1 MSEAPTSPESP
12 WPVRTVARKISEWV
26 DRLGA
31 VWVEGQLAQVT
42 ARPGT
47 GTAFLTL
54 RDPAADVSLQLTCPV
69 ALVREGGPAVAEG
82 NRVIVHGKPSFFL
95 GRGTLSLRVDRI
107 QAVGLGELLA
117 RIERLRRL
125 LAAEGL
131 FDVAR
136 KRPLPFL
143 PGCIGLVT
151 GRASAAEH
159 DVVSNATAR
168 WPSVR
173 FRIEHTATQGG
184 LAVAQIVDA
193 LGVLDRD
200 PGVDV
205 IVLARG
211 GGSVEDLLPFSDET
225 LCRAVADCRTPVVS
239 AIGHE
244 PDTPLVDHV
253 ADLRCSTPTEAG
265 RRLVPDL
272 AEESARIAGLRDRA
286 RRALHGWVD
295 REQRLLTALRA
306 RPVLADPLHAMR
318 SRHDE
323 LERMRERARGAVEQG
338 LDRRT
343 TEVAHLRARLTTLGP
358 AATLA
363 RGYAI
368 VQRVPGSTGDTAD
381 RGVAWPVLRS
391 AGEVGDGD
399 RLRIRV
405 ADGAVTARVDGAA
418 ATGRPATR
426 KPAARRPRK
435 KEPPAADAAPA
446 GKDDPS

>member
-1 MSEAPTSPESP
+1 MTAPTSPEQP
-12 WPVRTVARKISEWV
+12 WPVRTVARKIAEWV

-42 ARPGT
+42 ARAGT
-47 GTAFLTL
+47 GTAFLVL
-54 RDPAADVSLQLTCPV
+54 RDPAADVSLQLTAPIG
-69 ALVREGGPAVAEG
+69 LVRGGGPAVAEG
-82 NRVIVHGKPSFFL
+82 NRVVVHGKPSFFL
-95 GRGTLSLRVDRI
+95 GRGTLSLRVDDIR
-107 QAVGLGELLA
+107 AVGIGELLA

-131 FDVAR
+131 FDAAR
-136 KRPLPFL
+136 KRRPPFL

-159 DVVSNATAR
+159 DVVTNAQAR
-168 WPSVR
+168 WPAVR
-173 FRIEHTATQGG
+173 FRIESVAVQGA
-184 LAVAQIVDA
+184 LAVPQIVDA
-193 LGVLDRD
+193 LGALDRD
-200 PGVDV
+200 PDVDV

-253 ADLRCSTPTEAG
+253 ADVRCSTPTEAG

-272 AEESARIAGLRDRA
+272 AEEGARISGLRDRA
-286 RRALHGWVD
+286 RRALAGWVD
-295 REQRLLTALRA
+295 REERLLSALRG
-306 RPVLADPLHAMR
+306 RPVLAEPL
-318 SRHDE
+318 
-323 LERMRERARGAVEQG
+323 RALDVRAVEVGRLRDATRGCVERG

-343 TEVAHLRARLTTLGP
+343 HDLEHVRARLATLGP

-363 RGYAI
+363 RGYAV
-368 VQRVPGSTGDTAD
+368 VQRVPDDGAGTL
-381 RGVAWPVLRS
+381 PVLRS
-391 AGEVGDGD
+391 AGEVGPGD

-405 ADGAVTARVDGAA
+405 ADGAVA
-418 ATGRPATR
+418 ATVGDEST
-426 KPAARRPRK
+426 PAAKQNGARAK
-435 KEPPAADAAPA
+435 KTKA
-446 GKDDPS
+446 SRT

>member
-1 MSEAPTSPESP
+1 MTRPEPTSADAP
-12 WPVRTVARKISEWV
+12 WPVRTVARKIMEWV

-47 GTAFLTL
+47 NTAFLVL
-54 RDPAADVSLQLTCPV
+54 RDPAADVSLQLTAPIR
-69 ALVREGGPAVAEG
+69 LVRDGGAAVTEGS
-82 NRVIVHGKPSFFL
+82 RVVVHGKPSFFPA
-95 GRGTLSLRVDRI
+95 RGTLSLRVDEIR
-107 QAVGLGELLA
+107 AVGIGELLA

-131 FDVAR
+131 FDPAR
-136 KRPLPFL
+136 KRRLPFL
-143 PGCIGLVT
+143 PGRIGLVT

-159 DVVSNATAR
+159 DVVTNATTR
-168 WPSVR
+168 WPAVE
-173 FRIEHTATQGG
+173 FRICHVAVQGG

-193 LGVLDRD
+193 LDALDRD
-200 PGVDV
+200 PDVDV

-225 LCRAVADCRTPVVS
+225 LCRAVAACRTPVVS

-272 AEESARIAGLRDRA
+272 AEETARIAGLRDRA
-286 RRALHGWVD
+286 RRALAGWVD
-295 REQRLLTALRA
+295 REEQLLAQLRA
-306 RPVLADPLHAMR
+306 RPVLADPVSALDAR
-318 SRHDE
+318 AGDVTRLRDAVRGSVLRG
-323 LERMRERARGAVEQG
+323 LERREHD
-338 LDRRT
+338 L
-343 TEVAHLRARLTTLGP
+343 AHVRARLTALGP

-363 RGYAI
+363 RGYAV
-368 VQRVPGSTGDTAD
+368 VQRVPGDGIA
-381 RGVAWPVLRS
+381 GIPPVLRS
-391 AGEVGDGD
+391 VGEVTAGD

-405 ADGAVTARVDGAA
+405 ADGAVSATVDGA
-418 ATGRPATR
+418 
-426 KPAARRPRK
+426 
-435 KEPPAADAAPA
+435 EPA
-446 GKDDPS
+446 GARPQAGKGTA